1 MRDNQDNMW
10 LGTIGGGVLMTDTR
24 RPLFN
29 LHTLHI
35 GDEDIPATSVRVL
48 FADSDRN
55 LWIGVGTYGL
65 ACQEYAT
72 GKLKMYTHI
81 PEFSEIPTLSSLTT
95 VMQRKKNGELWF
107 GIYNGG
113 VLVYRK
119 GEKVQNLTSEN
130 TDFIHSYSVSALYE
144 DWEGNCWV
152 GTRSGLGVRLAN
164 GTGYCFDKMQ
174 FTDSLTAGQIY
185 VREIIRDTNNS
196 YWVATS
202 NLGLIHITGDVHH
215 PSTLKFENFSLRN
228 GKLKTNAAFC
238 LHIDRFNR
246 LWAGT
251 EGGGLYMYDRN
262 SNQFEEKNR
271 QYSIKLSV
279 S

>member
-65 ACQEYAT
+65 ACQEYA

-144 DWEGNCWV
+144 DWEGNCWLVRAV
-152 GTRSGLGVRLAN
+152 GWAYDWQTEQAIVLIK
-164 GTGYCFDKMQ
+164 C
-174 FTDSLTAGQIY
+174 SLPI
-185 VREIIRDTNNS
+185 V
-196 YWVATS
+196 
-202 NLGLIHITGDVHH
+202 
-215 PSTLKFENFSLRN
+215 
-228 GKLKTNAAFC
+228 
-238 LHIDRFNR
+238 
-246 LWAGT
+246 
-251 EGGGLYMYDRN
+251 
-262 SNQFEEKNR
+262 
-271 QYSIKLSV
+271 
-279 S
+279 